1 MEQTLKMVINTN
13 LRTGLGVRDSEAI
26 QFCTQLHPLQLIF
39 EPLWRWF
46 FLVCNE
52 EDLLI
57 SHKDEK

>member
-1 MEQTLKMVINTN
+1 MVINTN
-13 LRTGLGVRDSEAI
+13 LRTGLRVRDSEAI